1 MVASGST
8 YQTVAL
14 LPCNIHRHALQAASK
29 PPSSRFPFSRQRLKS
44 QLGRIVAFPSSP
56 VYPDEGEAK
65 PPVLGLAN
73 ALAPTH
79 YRAALLPLF
88 TEMLRRSLR
97 GNSVAAS

>member
-29 PPSSRFPFSRQRLKS
+29 PPSFRFPFSRQRLKC

-56 VYPDEGEAK
+56 VYPHEGEAK
-65 PPVLGLAN
+65 PPVPGLAN
-73 ALAPTH
+73 ARAPTH
-79 YRAALLPLF
+79 YGVTLLPLS
-88 TEMLRRSLR
+88 TEMPRRSPNA
-97 GNSVAAS
+97 GNWAT